1 MRGKYHI
8 NNFKKKFTTKQERR
22 IDRYTIEPRCNGLLG
37 TEVSMSVK
45 VWIVLCLDEITWPV
59 VRDHCYKKEYR
70 SQCDFFVPVNM

>member
-8 NNFKKKFTTKQERR
+8 NNFKKKKSQQNRR
-22 IDRYTIEPRCNGLLG
+22 EESIGIQLNLVVTAFLG
-37 TEVSMSVK
+37 QVSMLVK

-59 VRDHCYKKEYR
+59 VRDDCYKKEYR